1 MVRALSTAVIALT
14 AMLSSSMSTSF
25 AAGKETVYQPKK
37 SSYEKLTAKKGGT
50 YLDTLSN
57 NPKVINPIV
66 SADANSSS
74 LEPFIWATLF
84 TEDPDNFNPLPY
96 LAESYKISAD
106 KKTYTFV
113 LNKAAK
119 WQDGTPVTTADVKFT
134 FETMMNPKV
143 DAAAIRSYWEG
154 VSLEVVDGLTFKFKN
169 ENPKFDT
176 LRFLYSLAVVQAS
189 QFKNE
194 SDFNKAKGIMQPV
207 GNGPYKLK
215 TFSRDQKIELERVQD
230 WWASSLPQ
238 FKNRFNADL
247 IVFRIITDATLEYE
261 RFVRGDQDI
270 MSFGANAYE
279 IYANKVKGT
288 DKNRFGSSPNDGK
301 DIWTQ
306 EFKNKAARGFSYV
319 GWNLRQKMFQGKKTR
334 QALARLADYQQIID
348 KVMYGYAYQSTSPF
362 GSLTMNSD
370 PSLRLASK
378 MMTFNRTNAL
388 KLLKEDG
395 WADTNKNG
403 TLDKMLDG
411 KLTEFKFTIKYNS
424 NNPARGK
431 IAQILRENFKSA
443 GIDMEI
449 RAMEW
454 NAYLTDIDNRNFD
467 AFILAWTGSS
477 FPNPK
482 QIWHS
487 ESEKD
492 QGSNTVAFSNK
503 RVDQLIDQANV
514 EFDMAKRAKILQQIN
529 AIIYDEQPYMF
540 LLEGRSLL
548 AAFNKKV
555 KSQTWVMNYDVGPP
569 SDIYSFAP

>member
-1 MVRALSTAVIALT
+1 
-14 AMLSSSMSTSF
+14 
-25 AAGKETVYQPKK
+25 
-37 SSYEKLTAKKGGT
+37 
-50 YLDTLSN
+50 
-57 NPKVINPIV
+57 
-66 SADANSSS
+66 
-74 LEPFIWATLF
+74 
-84 TEDPDNFNPLPY
+84 
-96 LAESYKISAD
+96 
-106 KKTYTFV
+106 
-113 LNKAAK
+113 
-119 WQDGTPVTTADVKFT
+119 
-134 FETMMNPKV
+134 
-143 DAAAIRSYWEG
+143 
-154 VSLEVVDGLTFKFKN
+154 
-169 ENPKFDT
+169 
-176 LRFLYSLAVVQAS
+176 
-189 QFKNE
+189 
-194 SDFNKAKGIMQPV
+194 MQPV